1 MSFSLCLGQRQN
13 STWHAGLSTSV
24 KPLSPSRI
32 FHPATLV
39 SEWSSEEAYLPF
51 QLLLPAFSASSANL
65 ECPPLLHFIHL
76 NSTCPWKPSLSPTS
90 CMKPSLDTPDDCQMF
105 ASRCGRVISGGV
117 SLFYNTKVLKWT
129 ILRGCF
135 SSTIS

>member
-1 MSFSLCLGQRQN
+1 MSFSLCQGQRQN

-51 QLLLPAFSASSANL
+51 QLLLPSFQQSFSLGAFSMGFQAQFRSHTSRGTL
-65 ECPPLLHFIHL
+65 SL
-76 NSTCPWKPSLSPTS
+76 NPGSIAFFSFLTSPPSLSLQQN
-90 CMKPSLDTPDDCQMF
+90 SLKTLNLLFCPQI
-105 ASRCGRVISGGV
+105 GSGYLWLQ
-117 SLFYNTKVLKWT
+117 SKVQ
-129 ILRGCF
+129 ILEYDL
-135 SSTIS
+135 